1 MIEVQNLSVTFPS
14 PSGEVEALCDVSLT
28 VPDGE
33 IVAICGPSGA
43 GKTTL
48 LRCLSMLQSPS
59 SGQILVDGEDVSS
72 GSRGSLDSAR
82 RKIGM
87 VFQGFN
93 LLRSRT
99 ALENVMLPL
108 EIRRV
113 PRKEAS
119 KEADEYLALV
129 HMSHRRDFYPED
141 LSGGEK
147 QRVSI
152 ARALVTEPRVL
163 ILDEPTSALDP
174 ETAGSIVQSL
184 KEINR
189 VRNLTILVV
198 THQIDVLAPICDR
211 ITYLRNGRLREVP
224 EASATG
230 LGMTADCA
238 PPVHSSLSAS
248 SETAVIGGGA

>member
-1 MIEVQNLSVTFPS
+1 MIEVRNLSVTFPS

-28 VPDGE
+28 VSDGE

-48 LRCLSMLQSPS
+48 LRCLSMLQQPS

-72 GSRGSLDSAR
+72 RSAGDLSQAR

-108 EIRRV
+108 EIRKVHRRDAA
-113 PRKEAS
+113 RKAE
-119 KEADEYLALV
+119 EYLELV

-189 VRNLTILVV
+189 ARNITILVV

-211 ITYLRNGRLREVP
+211 ITYLRNGRLSEGA
-224 EASATG
+224 EAQGADLGRAT
-230 LGMTADCA
+230 T
-238 PPVHSSLSAS
+238 STSSAS
-248 SETAVIGGGA
+248 SAPSATTAAVGGGL

>member
-1 MIEVQNLSVTFPS
+1 MIEVRNLSVTFLS

-28 VPDGE
+28 ISDGE

-48 LRCLSMLQSPS
+48 LRCLSMLQPPS
-59 SGQILVDGEDVSS
+59 SGRILVDGEDVSS
-72 GSRGSLDSAR
+72 RSAGDLSQAR

-99 ALENVMLPL
+99 ALQNVMLPL
-108 EIRRV
+108 EIRKV
-113 PRKEAS
+113 PRKEAIQ
-119 KEADEYLALV
+119 KAEEYLELV

-174 ETAGSIVQSL
+174 ETAASIVQSL

-189 VRNLTILVV
+189 ARNITILVV

-211 ITYLRNGRLREVP
+211 ITYLRNGRLTEGTEKPEVGFGKTASSAP
-224 EASATG
+224 SAT
-230 LGMTADCA
+230 T
-238 PPVHSSLSAS
+238 V
-248 SETAVIGGGA
+248 AVGGDA

>member
-1 MIEVQNLSVTFPS
+1 MIEVQDLSVTFPS
-14 PSGEVEALCDVSLT
+14 PSGEVDALSNVSLR
-28 VPDGE
+28 VDDGE
-33 IVAICGPSGA
+33 ILAICGPSGA

-48 LRCLSMLQSPS
+48 LRCLAMLQAPS
-59 SGQILVDGEDVSS
+59 SGRILVDGEDVTLGAAKDLSE
-72 GSRGSLDSAR
+72 AR
-82 RKIGM
+82 RKIGI

-99 ALENVMLPL
+99 ALGNVMLPL

-113 PRKEAS
+113 PSTEAV
-119 KEADEYLALV
+119 KKADEYLDLV
-129 HMSHRRDFYPED
+129 HMSHRRDFYPHE

-174 ETAGSIVQSL
+174 ETSGSIVQSL
-184 KEINR
+184 KEINSASEI
-189 VRNLTILVV
+189 TILVV

-211 ITYLRNGRLREVP
+211 ITYLRDGQLSEAPLTASEKNSGHLQPVP
-224 EASATG
+224 A
-230 LGMTADCA
+230 
-238 PPVHSSLSAS
+238 
-248 SETAVIGGGA
+248 GGGWC

>member
-1 MIEVQNLSVTFPS
+1 MGLGVKWMIEVEDLSVTFPS
-14 PSGEVEALCDVSLT
+14 QSGEVEALSGVSLS
-28 VPDGE
+28 VADGE

-43 GKTTL
+43 GKTTM
-48 LRCLSMLQSPS
+48 LRCLSMLQPPT
-59 SGQILVDGEDVSS
+59 SGRILVDGEDVSS
-72 GSRGSLDSAR
+72 GSTADLDTAR

-108 EIRRV
+108 EIRRI

-119 KEADEYLALV
+119 ETASKYLELV
-129 HMSHRRDFYPED
+129 HMSHRQDFYTHE

-174 ETAGSIVQSL
+174 ETAGSIVHSL

-189 VRNLTILVV
+189 VSGITILVV

-211 ITYLRNGRLREVP
+211 ITYLRDGRLT
-224 EASATG
+224 EASKIP
-230 LGMTADCA
+230 TANGHKA
-238 PPVHSSLSAS
+238 ARPMPVP
-248 SETAVIGGGA
+248 VIGGVS

>member
-1 MIEVQNLSVTFPS
+1 MIEVQDLSVTFAS
-14 PSGEVEALCDVSLT
+14 PSGDVAALSGVFLA
-28 VPDGE
+28 VRDGE

-48 LRCLSMLQSPS
+48 LRCLSMLQEPG
-59 SGQILVDGEDVSS
+59 SGKILVDGEDVSYGS
-72 GSRGSLDSAR
+72 GADLGRAR
-82 RKIGM
+82 QKIGM

-99 ALENVMLPL
+99 ALGNVMLPL
-108 EIRRV
+108 EIRRI
-113 PRKEAS
+113 PRDIAS
-119 KEADEYLALV
+119 GRALEYLELV
-129 HMSHRRDFYPED
+129 HMSHRRDFYPSE

-174 ETAGSIVQSL
+174 DTANSIVQSL

-189 VRNLTILVV
+189 ARGITILVV

-211 ITYLRNGRLREVP
+211 ITYLRDGRL
-224 EASATG
+224 
-230 LGMTADCA
+230 
-238 PPVHSSLSAS
+238 
-248 SETAVIGGGA
+248 SENPYQKEGELR